1 MLLLLLRPFLDH
13 QKFPTSCRQSI
24 PVILHEPTL
33 ISAEGVGLL
42 LLLGCFK
49 FWVWKRFSFTV
60 KMFRFDFIYLEPEG
74 IEKERS
80 ERLSLTN
87 SLGYEAVHFHL
98 EIWTE
103 QLFIEILV
111 HFMI

>member
-1 MLLLLLRPFLDH
+1 
-13 QKFPTSCRQSI
+13 
-24 PVILHEPTL
+24 
-33 ISAEGVGLL
+33 
-42 LLLGCFK
+42 
-49 FWVWKRFSFTV
+49 
-60 KMFRFDFIYLEPEG
+60 MFCFDFFYLEPKG

-87 SLGYEAVHFHL
+87 SLGYEAVQFHL

-103 QLFIEILV
+103 QLYMDIEVLM